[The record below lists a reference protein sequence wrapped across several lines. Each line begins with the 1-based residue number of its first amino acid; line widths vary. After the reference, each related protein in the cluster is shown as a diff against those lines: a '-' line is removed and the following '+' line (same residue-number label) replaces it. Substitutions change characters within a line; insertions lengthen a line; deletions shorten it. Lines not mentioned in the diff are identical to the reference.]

1 MYIYI
6 DHLQGLTVFKSK
18 YFHVE
23 GEKAH
28 PLIWEGF
35 GFKLHL
41 PEHTFL
47 PKEECCIRVDAL
59 IGGDFDIP
67 KGVEPVSA
75 IYVISVTT
83 KLRQPSL
90 LKIQHC
96 VDLDRAHLDSGLSF
110 YTASLKESSPPYHF
124 KRVPGGRFDD
134 LNKYGELEL
143 PVFCAKFIGKDG
155 LDSAMGKGILYV
167 RIVYKIIVYQPAMLC
182 MSIILY
188 NVLFR

>member
-1 MYIYI
+1 MF
-6 DHLQGLTVFKSK
+6 GTK

-35 GFKLHL
+35 GFELHL

-47 PKEECCIRVDAL
+47 LKEECCIRVDAV

-67 KGVEPVSA
+67 EGVEPVSA

-96 VDLDRAHLDSGLSF
+96 VDLDKVHPDSGLSF
-110 YTASLKESSPPYHF
+110 YRASLKESSPPYHF
-124 KRVPGGRFDD
+124 KRVPGGRFDVLD
-134 LNKYGELEL
+134 KYGELEL
-143 PVFCAKFIGKDG
+143 PVFCAKFIGKDQGGTQSDNSVERDDSSSSG
-155 LDSAMGKGILYV
+155 LDSSIALDTMGKGIYCLLKV
-167 RIVYKIIVYQPAMLC
+167 FSLSNK
-182 MSIILY
+182 
-188 NVLFR
+188 N

>member
-1 MYIYI
+1 M
-6 DHLQGLTVFKSK
+6 FRSK

-28 PLIWEGF
+28 PLIWKGF
-35 GFKLHL
+35 GFELHL

-47 PKEECCIRVDAL
+47 PKEECCIRVDAVV
-59 IGGDFDIP
+59 GGDFDIP
-67 KGVEPVSA
+67 EGVEPVSA

-96 VDLDRAHLDSGLSF
+96 VDLDRAHPDSGLSF
-110 YTASLKESSPPYHF
+110 YRASLKESSPPYRF
-124 KRVPGGRFDD
+124 KRVPGGRFDV

-143 PVFCAKFIGKDG
+143 PVFCAKFIGKDQGGAHPDNSVEGDDSSSSG
-155 LDSAMGKGILYV
+155 LGSAMALDTVGKGQY
-167 RIVYKIIVYQPAMLC
+167 YC
-182 MSIILY
+182 S
-188 NVLFR
+188 VLLAWLVLHCEQNK